1 MSKIPHLK
9 PERVMRAVKRAGF
22 DIREGAKHT
31 VVIKDDGI
39 ITMIPRGNKVL
50 KKGTLSGI
58 IKDLGMTLEEFMS
71 YL

>member
-9 PERVMRAVKRAGF
+9 PERVVRAIKRAGF
-22 DIREGAKHT
+22 EIREGAKHT
-31 VVIKDDGI
+31 AVIKDDQI
-39 ITMIPRGNKVL
+39 ITMIPRGGKVL

-58 IKDLGMTLEEFMS
+58 IKDLGMTLDEFLN

>member
-9 PERVMRAVKRAGF
+9 PERVVRAIKRAGF
-22 DIREGAKHT
+22 EIREGAKHT
-31 VVIKDDGI
+31 VVIKDNQI
-39 ITMIPRGNKVL
+39 ITMIPRGSRVL

-58 IKDLGMTLEEFMS
+58 IKDLGMTLEEFVD

>member
-9 PERVMRAVKRAGF
+9 PERVIRAIKRAGF
-22 DIREGAKHT
+22 EIRKGAKHT
-31 VVIKDDGI
+31 VVLKDNQI
-39 ITMIPRGNKVL
+39 ITMIPRGSKVL

-58 IKDLGMTLEEFMS
+58 IKELGMTLEKFLS

>member
-9 PERVMRAVKRAGF
+9 PERAIRAIKRAGF
-22 DIREGAKHT
+22 EVREGAKHT
-31 VVIKDDGI
+31 VVIKDDQI
-39 ITMIPRGNKVL
+39 ITMIPRGSKLL

-58 IKDLGMTLEEFMS
+58 IKDLGMTLEEFVD

>member
-9 PERVMRAVKRAGF
+9 PERAIRAIKKAGF
-22 DIREGAKHT
+22 EIKEGAKYT
-31 VVIKDDGI
+31 VIIKDDQI
-39 ITMIPRGNKVL
+39 ITMIPKGSKVL

-58 IKDLGMTLEEFMS
+58 IKELGMTLEKFLS

>member
-9 PERVMRAVKRAGF
+9 PDRLIRAIKRAGF
-22 DIREGAKHT
+22 EIKEGTRHT
-31 VVIKDDGI
+31 IVIKDDQI
-39 ITMIPRGNKVL
+39 ITIIPRGSKIL

-58 IKDLGMTLEEFMS
+58 IKDLGMTLEEFLD

>member
-9 PERVMRAVKRAGF
+9 PERVIRAIKRAGF
-22 DIREGAKHT
+22 EIREGAKHT
-31 VVIKDDGI
+31 TVIKDDQI
-39 ITMIPRGNKVL
+39 VTIIPRGGKVL

-58 IKDLGMTLEEFMS
+58 IKDLGMTLDEFLN

>member
-9 PERVMRAVKRAGF
+9 PERVIRAVKRAGF
-22 DIREGAKHT
+22 EIREGAKHT
-31 VVIKDDGI
+31 VVIKDDQI
-39 ITMIPRGNKVL
+39 ITMIPRGSKVL

-58 IKDLGMTLEEFMS
+58 IKDLEMTIEEFMD

>member
-9 PERVMRAVKRAGF
+9 PDRVIRAIKRAEF
-22 DIREGAKHT
+22 EIEEGTRHT
-31 VVIKDDGI
+31 MVIKDDQI
-39 ITMIPRGNKVL
+39 VTMIPRGSKVL

-58 IKDLGMTLEEFMS
+58 IKDLGMTLEEFKS

>member
-9 PERVMRAVKRAGF
+9 PERAIRAIKRAGF
-22 DIREGAKHT
+22 EVREGAKHT
-31 VVIKDDGI
+31 VVIKDDQI
-39 ITMIPRGNKVL
+39 ITMIPRGSKVL

-58 IKDLGMTLEEFMS
+58 IKDLGMTLEDFIS

>member
-9 PERVMRAVKRAGF
+9 PDRVVRAIKRARF
-22 DIREGAKHT
+22 EVKEGARHT
-31 VVIKDDGI
+31 VVIKDDQI
-39 ITMIPRGNKVL
+39 ITMVPRGSKVL

-58 IKDLGMTLEEFMS
+58 IKDLGMTLEKFKT

>member
-9 PERVMRAVKRAGF
+9 PERVVRAIKRAGF
-22 DIREGAKHT
+22 EIREGAKHT
-31 VVIKDDGI
+31 AVIKDDQI
-39 ITMIPRGNKVL
+39 ITMIPRGGKVL

-58 IKDLGMTLEEFMS
+58 IKDLGMTLDEFLS

>member
-9 PERVMRAVKRAGF
+9 PGRVIRAVKRAGF
-22 DIREGAKHT
+22 EVREGGKHPA
-31 VVIKDDGI
+31 VIKDDQI
-39 ITMIPRGNKVL
+39 VTIIPRGSKVL

-58 IKDLGMTLEEFMS
+58 MKDLGMTLDEFMS

>member
-9 PERVMRAVKRAGF
+9 PDRVVRAIKRAGF
-22 DIREGAKHT
+22 EVKEGARHT
-31 VVIKDDGI
+31 VVIKDNQI
-39 ITMIPRGNKVL
+39 ITMVPRGSKVL

-58 IKDLGMTLEEFMS
+58 IKDLGMTLEKFKT

>member
-9 PERVMRAVKRAGF
+9 PDRLIRAIKRAGF
-22 DIREGAKHT
+22 EIREGAKHT
-31 VVIKDDGI
+31 VVTKDDQI
-39 ITMIPRGNKVL
+39 VTMIPRGSKVL

-58 IKDLGMTLEEFMS
+58 IKDLGMTLEGFLS

>member
-9 PERVMRAVKRAGF
+9 PDRLIRAIKRAGF
-22 DIREGAKHT
+22 EIREGAKHT
-31 VVIKDDGI
+31 VVIKDDQI
-39 ITMIPRGNKVL
+39 ITMIPRGSKVL

-58 IKDLGMTLEEFMS
+58 IKDLGMTLEDFIS

>member
-9 PERVMRAVKRAGF
+9 PERVIRAIKRAGF
-22 DIREGAKHT
+22 EIREGAKHT
-31 VVIKDDGI
+31 VVIKDNQI
-39 ITMIPRGNKVL
+39 ITMIPRGSRLL

-58 IKDLGMTLEEFMS
+58 IKDLGMTLEEFRS

>member
-9 PERVMRAVKRAGF
+9 PESVVRAIKRAGF
-22 DIREGAKHT
+22 EIREGAKHT
-31 VVIKDDGI
+31 AVIKDDQI
-39 ITMIPRGNKVL
+39 ITMIPRGGKVL

-58 IKDLGMTLEEFMS
+58 IKDMGMALDEFLS

>member
-9 PERVMRAVKRAGF
+9 PDRVIRAIKRAGF
-22 DIREGAKHT
+22 EIKEGTRHT
-31 VVIKDDGI
+31 IVIKDDQI
-39 ITMIPRGNKVL
+39 ITMIPRGSKAI

-58 IKDLGMTLEEFMS
+58 IKDLGMSLDDFLN